1 MIKIFHLQLILLVIK
16 EFLLQQIK
24 IETFHYQLFPHGICN
39 WIISNYNFPH
49 LKILYFSN
57 K

>member
-24 IETFHYQLFPHGICN
+24 IEIFHYQLFSHGICN
-39 WIISNYNFPH
+39 
-49 LKILYFSN
+49 
-57 K
+57 